1 MKLFPS
7 ASSRGKRLAAVLGGA
22 ALVLGAAAAV
32 PAAASAG
39 ASQKPAQAS
48 SGGWVAS
55 WAASPMAGST
65 SFSDQT
71 VRNIIDTSVGGSSLR
86 IQLSNTF
93 GSALLRV
100 GAVSV
105 GVVLNG
111 SQLLPGT
118 SRTVT
123 FGGKTSVSIPS
134 GAQVASD
141 PVKFNVQPETELAV
155 SVYLPDATGGATN
168 HSDAQQ
174 NNYTAAGN
182 HVGDSAPTAYTGT
195 TGSWYFVDGLDVYS
209 KTADGTVVA
218 FGDSITD
225 GYLSLTGANA
235 RWPNYLARR
244 VNAITGD
251 RAPGIV
257 DEGISGNRILS
268 NSTCYGVSALS
279 RFERDALS
287 QPGVKTVILLEGI
300 NDIGFA
306 GMPDSGC
313 SDPNNPNVTA
323 AQIETG
329 YKTLIAEAHAKGVQ
343 IYAGTLMPFMG
354 SNSVY
359 HGYFGTAH
367 GEQLRDQVNTW
378 IGSSH
383 AFDGVINFATI
394 MADRYDPQYI
404 NPAYGAN
411 SAAASTGDGLHPGDV
426 GYEAMADAVPLGFV
440 G

>member
-1 MKLFPS
+1 
-7 ASSRGKRLAAVLGGA
+7 
-22 ALVLGAAAAV
+22 
-32 PAAASAG
+32 
-39 ASQKPAQAS
+39 
-48 SGGWVAS
+48 
-55 WAASPMAGST
+55 MAGST

-71 VRNIIDTSVGGSSLR
+71 VRNIIYTSVGGHSLR
-86 IQLSNTF
+86 VQLSNTF
-93 GSALLRV
+93 GSAPLQV

-123 FGGKTSVSIPS
+123 FGGKTSVTIPA
-134 GAQVASD
+134 GAQEASD
-141 PVKFNVQPETELAV
+141 PVTFHVQPLTELAV

-174 NNYTAAGN
+174 NNYIASGN
-182 HVGDSAPTAYTGT
+182 HVSDSTPTAYTST

-235 RWPNYLARR
+235 RWPNYLARSL
-244 VNAITGD
+244 NAASGD
-251 RAPGIV
+251 RAPGVV

-268 NSTCYGVSALS
+268 DSTCFGVNALS

-287 QPGVKTVILLEGI
+287 QPGVKTVIFLEGI

-313 SDPNNPNVTA
+313 SEPNNPDVTA
-323 AQIETG
+323 GQSKPDTRPSSRKRTPRASRSTRARSCRSWGQQRRRRVLRHSVRRAVARTG
-329 YKTLIAEAHAKGVQ
+329 QHVDSDPPRIRRRD
-343 IYAGTLMPFMG
+343 
-354 SNSVY
+354 
-359 HGYFGTAH
+359 
-367 GEQLRDQVNTW
+367 QLREDHGGPVQLAV
-378 IGSSH
+378 H
-383 AFDGVINFATI
+383 QPGVLSQL
-394 MADRYDPQYI
+394 RVGQHGRR
-404 NPAYGAN
+404 PA
-411 SAAASTGDGLHPGDV
+411 P
-426 GYEAMADAVPLGFV
+426 E
-440 G
+440 

>member
-7 ASSRGKRLAAVLGGA
+7 ASSRGKRLAAILGGA

-32 PAAASAG
+32 PAAASTG
-39 ASQKPAQAS
+39 ASQKPAPAS

-71 VRNIIDTSVGGSSLR
+71 VRNIVDTSVGGSSLR
-86 IQLSNTF
+86 VQLSNTF
-93 GSALLRV
+93 GSAPLQV

-123 FGGKTSVSIPS
+123 FGGKTSVTIPS
-134 GAQVASD
+134 GAQELSD
-141 PVKFNVQPETELAV
+141 PVSFNVQPETELAI

-174 NNYTAAGN
+174 NNYTASGN
-182 HVGDSAPTAYTGT
+182 HVSDSAPTAYTGV

-209 KTADGTVVA
+209 KSADGTVVA

-225 GYLSLTGANA
+225 GYLSLTGASA

-244 VNAITGD
+244 LDAISGD
-251 RAPGIV
+251 RAPGVV

-268 NSTCYGVSALS
+268 DSTCYGVNALS
-279 RFERDALS
+279 RFERDSLS
-287 QPGVKTVILLEGI
+287 QPGVKAVILLEGI

-329 YKTLIAEAHAKGVQ
+329 YKTFIAEAHAKGVR

-359 HGYFGTAH
+359 GGYFGTAH
-367 GEQLRDQVNTW
+367 GEQLREQVNTW
-378 IGSSH
+378 IQASH
-383 AFDGVINFATI
+383 AFDGVIDFAKI
-394 MADRYDPQYI
+394 MADPYNSQYI

-411 SAAASTGDGLHPGDV
+411 SASASTGDALHPNDV
-426 GYEAMADAVPLGFV
+426 GYEAMADAIPLGFV
-440 G
+440 R

>member
-1 MKLFPS
+1 MKFFPS
-7 ASSRGKRLAAVLGGA
+7 ASSRGKRLAAVLSGS

-32 PAAASAG
+32 PAAAAAG
-39 ASQKPAQAS
+39 ASQEPAQAS

-65 SFSDQT
+65 SFTDQT

-86 IQLSNTF
+86 VQLSNTF
-93 GSALLRV
+93 GSAPLQV

-105 GVVLNG
+105 GVVLDG

-323 AQIETG
+323 AQIEAG

-359 HGYFGTAH
+359 GGYFGTAY
-367 GEQLRDQVNTW
+367 GEQLREQVNTW
-378 IGSSH
+378 IETSQ
-383 AFDGVINFATI
+383 AFDGVIDFAKI
-394 MADRYDPQYI
+394 MAEPYNSQYI

-411 SAAASTGDGLHPGDV
+411 SASASTGDGLHPNDV
-426 GYEAMADAVPLGFV
+426 GYETMAEAIPRGFV
-440 G
+440 R

>member
-1 MKLFPS
+1 VKLFPS
-7 ASSRGKRLAAVLGGA
+7 ASFRGKWLAAAAGG

-32 PAAASAG
+32 PATAAAG
-39 ASQKPAQAS
+39 ASQKPAQAP

-55 WAASPMAGST
+55 WGASPMAGST
-65 SFSDQT
+65 SFADQT
-71 VRNIIDTSVGGSSLR
+71 VRNIVYTSVGGSSLR
-86 IQLSNTF
+86 VQLTNTF
-93 GSALLRV
+93 GSAPLQV

-111 SQLLPGT
+111 SMLVPGT

-123 FGGKTSVSIPS
+123 FGGKTSVTIPA
-134 GAQVASD
+134 GAQEASD
-141 PVKFNVQPETELAV
+141 PVTFNVQPLTELAV
-155 SVYLPDATGGATN
+155 SVYLPAATGGATN

-174 NNYTAAGN
+174 NNYIASGN
-182 HVGDSAPTAYTGT
+182 HVSDSAPTAYSST

-209 KTADGTVVA
+209 RNAGGTVVA

-244 VNAITGD
+244 LNAAAGD
-251 RAPGIV
+251 RAPGVV
-257 DEGISGNRILS
+257 DEGISGNRVLS
-268 NSTCYGVSALS
+268 DSTCYGVRALS

-287 QPGVKTVILLEGI
+287 QPGVKTVIFLEGI

-313 SDPNNPNVTA
+313 SQPNNPDVTA
-323 AQIETG
+323 GQIEAG
-329 YKTLIAEAHAKGVQ
+329 YKTLIAQAHAKGVK
-343 IYAGTLMPFMG
+343 IYAGTLMPFLG

-359 HGYFGTAH
+359 GGDFGTAH
-367 GEQLRDQVNTW
+367 GEQLREQVNRW
-378 IGSSH
+378 IETSQ
-383 AFDGVINFATI
+383 AFDGVIDFAKI
-394 MADRYDPQYI
+394 MADPYDSQYI
-404 NPAYGAN
+404 NPVYGAN
-411 SAAASTGDGLHPGDV
+411 SASASTGDALHPNDV
-426 GYEAMADAVPLGFV
+426 GYEAMAAAIPRGFA